1 MSVVVPNLDDGKF
14 HDIVA
19 SWDSDSNLREIY
31 IDGIRYASLTASGY
45 NAQQINFC
53 VGKTNVNEYF
63 SGYIEYVKIYD
74 RQIVASGTFFI

>member
-53 VGKTNVNEYF
+53 VGKTKFVPTVRGLQRLKDN
-63 SGYIEYVKIYD
+63 I
-74 RQIVASGTFFI
+74 